1 MSRPPISPRI
11 HVPRRARRVAGA
23 LAAVLLLVL
32 VVLVA
37 AAVLPGSHSQG
48 ALTGTA
54 ARDVARSGKTATGP
68 ARETKVVG
76 SRLSAR
82 KYASVAAAIENGVT
96 GRGQYVSDLTPI
108 SWRRF
113 LGPIARYKRYAESW
127 AVRLGDSLHP
137 LTSALRAGDRGTAE
151 RDWVVSFDDYLHLG
165 AVYGFIPA
173 RLDDAIAEVPPS
185 QGQAKFPGLHMIE
198 KGLWT
203 GRSPR
208 SLVPAAAAISRAVV
222 TLRHTIPGMW
232 VGAFN
237 YILRAHEIM
246 EDAQRDLLS
255 GAEVPW
261 SREGVSATAAA
272 LVADRKVIQ
281 TLTPLLDGRDNTL
294 GVVQYWEV
302 RMAAVLRKLRRRDG
316 SYPTLGQLST
326 AQHELLAGT
335 LAGTCTALSA
345 VPDTLELRPIPQ
357 IPRDPARR

>member
-1 MSRPPISPRI
+1 MPDSSPSPSRS
-11 HVPRRARRVAGA
+11 RRRRV
-23 LAAVLLLVL
+23 LSTAAVVVGLALVAFL
-32 VVLVA
+32 A
-37 AAVLPGSHSQG
+37 AAVIPTPSHRRAPEQ
-48 ALTGTA
+48 TG
-54 ARDVARSGKTATGP
+54 
-68 ARETKVVG
+68 VV
-76 SRLSAR
+76 
-82 KYASVAAAIENGVT
+82 SVAHGSDAAEPVKVHKVFGSKVSAKRYGTQVSERENGV
-96 GRGQYVSDLTPI
+96 GSRGQYVSDLTPI
-108 SWRRF
+108 SWHRF
-113 LGPIARYKRYAESW
+113 LGPIARYKRYAEAW
-127 AVRLGDSLHP
+127 AVRLGRSLQP
-137 LTSALRAGDRGTAE
+137 LTAALHADHRRAAE

-173 RLDDAIAEVPPS
+173 RLDDALAEIPS
-185 QGQAKFPGLHMIE
+185 SRSQTNFPGLHMIE

-208 SLVPAAAAISRAVV
+208 SLVATASAISRAVV
-222 TLRHTIPGMW
+222 KLRHTIPGMW

-261 SREGVSATAAA
+261 SRAGVSATAAA

-302 RMAAVLRKLRRRDG
+302 QMAAALRKVRRPDG
-316 SYPTLGQLST
+316 TYPTLGELST
-326 AQHELLAGT
+326 TQHELLAGT

-345 VPDTLELRPIPQ
+345 VPDTLELRPIPK
-357 IPRDPARR
+357 IPRDPAKR